1 MSRQK
6 KSDSVVVSVPDVV
19 STLSAY
25 EQGLYTAEQA
35 ANLMG
40 VSRATFH
47 RKLKVWRDTGV
58 VPQHGNAKRTPS
70 NKVPEEIR
78 QRIVELVETKY
89 YDFQPSLL
97 RKYLE
102 KYENIRVSTE
112 WLRRLLKEMR
122 PDETGKESRRKAHLM
137 RRRRSS
143 RGQLL
148 QIDGSQHQ

>member
-6 KSDSVVVSVPDVV
+6 NSDSVVVSVPDVV

-25 EQGLYTAEQA
+25 EHGLYTAELA

-78 QRIVELVETKY
+78 LRIGEFVESKD
-89 YDFQPSLL
+89 YDLLPSLL
-97 RKYLE
+97 R
-102 KYENIRVSTE
+102 
-112 WLRRLLKEMR
+112 
-122 PDETGKESRRKAHLM
+122 
-137 RRRRSS
+137 
-143 RGQLL
+143 
-148 QIDGSQHQ
+148 